1 MKKVFI
7 ACLLLLTIILC
18 FTSYANAQDSV
29 VEAPY
34 INVFVNGSLVEFD
47 DVPLIVNGR
56 TLLPLRELTT
66 SLGVQNDNEHI
77 VWNNVGKRV
86 TIYKDTTEIFMEMY
100 NHTLVVNNKP
110 INMDQTPIIYEKT
123 GKAYVPARYIA
134 EALGNVVVWDGM
146 TESIFI
152 ADKDTFNNVKDILS
166 KLIQSNQSNEKVK
179 ADYNIS
185 IQENSNGEDTGTTLV
200 KVAVESDKSKN
211 ILHADITAG
220 GGILYFM
227 KLNMEFYI
235 AGNKIY
241 YNDFATGSWKI
252 LLDDTDDIMSFIDID
267 DISFEPYINTEVP
280 DIICAFLQVKETG
293 NPDEI
298 VLTAGKYTN
307 ELIKIITGIDEEF
320 DLADYDDQF
329 YVELTIDSNTY
340 NLEKVNIIIV
350 DIYEYDFGYID
361 YETII
366 LLDEYEP
373 ITYRNVTTIR
383 ITGVYE
389 YNDDVDIKLP
399 DYINNVI

>member
-123 GKAYVPARYIA
+123 GKAYVPTRYIA